1 MYTDDRGYLLFPIKD
16 GKYMDKMTE
25 DISKECTYSVNKK
38 NVFRGL
44 HINTFGKLITC
55 IVGEFI
61 DIMVD
66 INVSPPKVNYYHL
79 KPGTQVY
86 CPGNYAHGF
95 FCLKENS
102 VLSYHCEGIFGNEEG
117 GLLNYRDPILNI
129 ELPKGLTYNDI
140 IINEKDS
147 NAPFLKYDYFII
159 GHRGFIGSN
168 ILNELI
174 KNNKR
179 VYCVNYRLHEKEKIK
194 KLLEIYK
201 PKYFINCAGITGNPN
216 IKWCDTNKLE
226 TLNVN
231 VIYQIELLKICEKLN
246 IHYTLLGSGAIFK
259 DISEATSKTLGND
272 YTNFYSECRIL
283 LEKLVKDYSNYLL
296 LRINYP
302 ISYKKEN
309 ELNSKNLL
317 NKLLNYSKIEDIS
330 LSITDLDQQ
339 IPDLINLIENKK
351 LGIKNFVLDEQ
362 QSLKDIIEKYTEK
375 TLKQLNKE
383 LIKTERNSTKLLNI

>member
-95 FCLKENS
+95 FSLKENS

-117 GLLNYRDPILNI
+117 GLLNYRDPVLNI

-179 VYCVNYRLHEKEKIK
+179 VYCVNYRLDEKEKIK

>member
-1 MYTDDRGYLLFPIKD
+1 MYSDDRGYLLFPIKD

-95 FCLKENS
+95 FSLKENS

-117 GLLNYRDPILNI
+117 GLLNYRDPVLNI
-129 ELPKGLTYNDI
+129 ELPKRLTYNDI

-159 GHRGFIGSN
+159 GHTGFIGSN

-179 VYCVNYRLHEKEKIK
+179 VYCINYRLYEKEKIK

-231 VIYQIELLKICEKLN
+231 VIYQIELLNICEKLN

-259 DISEATSKTLGND
+259 DINEATNTTLGND

-309 ELNSKNLL
+309 ELNPKNLL
-317 NKLLNYSKIEDIS
+317 NKLLNYQKIEDIT

-362 QSLKDIIEKYTEK
+362 QSLKDIIEKYTGK

-383 LIKTERNSTKLLNI
+383 LIKTERNCTKLLNI